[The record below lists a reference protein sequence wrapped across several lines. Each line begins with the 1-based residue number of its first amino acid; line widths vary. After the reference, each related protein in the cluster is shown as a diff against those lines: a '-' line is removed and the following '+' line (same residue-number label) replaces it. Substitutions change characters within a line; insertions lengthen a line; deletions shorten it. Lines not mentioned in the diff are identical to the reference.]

1 MLFFTELDNSKRR
14 AKPLP
19 VPRAVFL
26 CLKFGHLWPGGLGN
40 TIPAREIPRAVP
52 FAVINLPDHPLLV
65 GITQHDN
72 CKRNLAMKIHRL
84 KVRDTY
90 YDYHL
95 KMRHRPPSVPIIY
108 LKGYWLNEIGFEI
121 GKNLQVLPGI
131 NHLVLTIDSDK
142 SS

>member
-1 MLFFTELDNSKRR
+1 
-14 AKPLP
+14 
-19 VPRAVFL
+19 
-26 CLKFGHLWPGGLGN
+26 
-40 TIPAREIPRAVP
+40 
-52 FAVINLPDHPLLV
+52 LV

-90 YDYHL
+90 YDNHL

-108 LKGYWLNEIGFEI
+108 LKDYWLNEIGFEI

>member
-14 AKPLP
+14 AKPQP

-52 FAVINLPDHPLLV
+52 FAVINLPGHPLLV
-65 GITQHDN
+65 GKTQLDN
-72 CKRNLAMKIHRL
+72 CKRNLTMKIHHL

-90 YDYHL
+90 YDYQL
-95 KMRHRPPSVPIIY
+95 KMLFRPPPVPIIY

-121 GKNLQVLPGI
+121 GKHLQVLPGP
-131 NHLVLTIDSDK
+131 NHLVLTLEPDK
-142 SS
+142 TP